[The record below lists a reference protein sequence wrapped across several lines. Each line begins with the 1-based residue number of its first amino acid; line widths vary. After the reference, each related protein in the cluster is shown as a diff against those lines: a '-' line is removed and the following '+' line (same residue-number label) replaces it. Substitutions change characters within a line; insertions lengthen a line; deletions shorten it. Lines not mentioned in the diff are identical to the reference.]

1 MSNQF
6 TGTGNIGQ
14 APALRTVKVGSEDR
28 SVADLRIFFDRSIPQ
43 DDGSFEDGG
52 GFWLTVTVWGS
63 RAETVVKL
71 MSKGMRVHVTG
82 QLRLVSWD
90 DDGEARAD
98 LRLTAERLSI
108 DPICLDSVQVRK
120 RNGQTT
126 DINGKVRLVWAV
138 TTLTMQSITP
148 FSPIWKALAQAMM
161 CTTKPSCGWAM
172 LSTISMAYLFGR
184 NKPPCGCVIY

>member
-63 RAETVVKL
+63 HAETVVKL

-120 RNGQTT
+120 RNSQTT
-126 DINGKVRLVWAV
+126 DINGNGQASMGGHNPDYAV
-138 TTLTMQSITP
+138 DHTFLP
-148 FSPIWKALAQAMM
+148 NLE
-161 CTTKPSCGWAM
+161 
-172 LSTISMAYLFGR
+172 STRSSDDVHY
-184 NKPPCGCVIY
+184 

>member
-63 RAETVVKL
+63 RAET
-71 MSKGMRVHVTG
+71 
-82 QLRLVSWD
+82 
-90 DDGEARAD
+90 
-98 LRLTAERLSI
+98 
-108 DPICLDSVQVRK
+108 
-120 RNGQTT
+120 
-126 DINGKVRLVWAV
+126 
-138 TTLTMQSITP
+138 
-148 FSPIWKALAQAMM
+148 
-161 CTTKPSCGWAM
+161 
-172 LSTISMAYLFGR
+172 
-184 NKPPCGCVIY
+184 